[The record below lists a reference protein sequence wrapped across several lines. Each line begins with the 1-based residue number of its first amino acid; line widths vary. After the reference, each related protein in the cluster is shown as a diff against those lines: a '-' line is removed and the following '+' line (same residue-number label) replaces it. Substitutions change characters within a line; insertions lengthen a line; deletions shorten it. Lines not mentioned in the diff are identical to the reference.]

1 MENNNNPE
9 ILFPK
14 KSKRNLFGY
23 VNQRKHWIVPD
34 QFDEANDF
42 IDGYAVVGK
51 IKKPD
56 KKIKYGLINHCG
68 RIILAPKYDFVFPKF
83 CEDLLLVQ
91 DNGKNGFLRGINVV
105 IPLIYDNTKLFEF
118 GNCPVCIGGRWG
130 LISNK
135 NKIIIPILYDNIGHL
150 SCGLVPVCEKGL
162 WHYVDK
168 NNKKKIGFSFDEAEN
183 FYEGFAVIKLNGMY
197 GYIDVSGK
205 VVVKPRFADAYRFY
219 KGRAIVKEEKKGR
232 DYWFID
238 PNGNKIEKV
247 LHFENIE
254 SYLESNESID
264 K

>member
-1 MENNNNPE
+1 MENNTTSE
-9 ILFPK
+9 MLFPK

-23 VNQRKHWIVPD
+23 VNSKQEWIVPD
-34 QFDEANDF
+34 QFDEANYHL
-42 IDGYAVVGK
+42 DGFAVVGK
-51 IKKPD
+51 KIGKE
-56 KKIKYGLINHCG
+56 IKYGMILNA
-68 RIILAPKYDFVFPKF
+68 RIIIALKYDFVFPKF

-91 DNGKNGFLRGINVV
+91 NDGKYGFITKGDKIV
-105 IPLIYDNTKLFEF
+105 ISLIYDNTKLFEF
-118 GNCPVCIGGRWG
+118 GSCPVCIGGRWG

-135 NKIIIPILYDNIGHL
+135 NKMIIPILYDNIGHL
-150 SCGLVPVCEKGL
+150 SCGLVPVCDKGL
-162 WHYVDK
+162 WSYVDK
-168 NNKKKIGFSFDEAEN
+168 DNQKKICFSFDEAEN

-219 KGRAIVKEEKKGR
+219 KGRAIVKEEKEGR

-254 SYLESNESID
+254 SYLESNN